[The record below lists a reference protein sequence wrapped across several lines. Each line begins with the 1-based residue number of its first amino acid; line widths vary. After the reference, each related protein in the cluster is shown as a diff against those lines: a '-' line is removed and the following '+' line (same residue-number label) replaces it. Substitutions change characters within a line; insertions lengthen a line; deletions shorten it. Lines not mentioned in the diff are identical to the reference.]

1 MAFGTDLFSELVIL
15 GIIFA
20 IFICGY
26 FLSFKMLGKI
36 VKSDKFPNYVK
47 SEDEGG
53 EMHSL

>member
-1 MAFGTDLFSELVIL
+1 MAFGTDSFSELVIL

-20 IFICGY
+20 IFICGS